1 MKRHPPDPAGESSR
15 ELTVSREMVEQF
27 AELTGDHSALH
38 VDPSFGRRS
47 AYRANLVHGMLPV
60 AYAALVAAREADR
73 PLVFRG
79 ISGRFRSPVF
89 VDERLSLTCLP
100 SGDDEV
106 GDSRD
111 LQYVIRRARTGTILT
126 TGNLSM
132 GAPEEAT
139 GRPGAGVPSAPTR
152 SCALLQP
159 LPEQA
164 LRLPEI
170 SRGDEMRFEFAL
182 LRPHLEALVN
192 IVNQGLPPSSPV
204 DPAAAPVRAATPNI
218 LVACLFSTF
227 VGMCIP
233 GRYAMFS
240 EFEAQFA
247 RAMEEKTT
255 YALRGVVKFLT
266 PSTATLLEDLSI
278 SEKDHAEQA
287 CATGK
292 VHAQVT
298 GEPKSMPTS
307 RTLKQTEMDLQITNK
322 VVLITGASRG
332 IGETTAKLF
341 ALHGARVAVNYHRG
355 EDDAKR
361 VVAEIEEQGG
371 AAIAVRAD
379 VADRTQVGQ
388 MIAAVRRTW
397 DRIDVLVNN
406 AVRDALSVPF
416 LELAWEDLQR
426 DIEVVVKGAFNC
438 CQEVVPLMIEQGG
451 GRIINISTVYTDKPP
466 PGQTKYVVAKSG
478 LIGLTRS
485 LAVELAP
492 HDILVNAVVPS
503 VVETD
508 LSAHIP
514 RMFLEA
520 MKNETPLGRS
530 ATAAEVAKT
539 AVYLASSLASF
550 TTGQRIM
557 VTGGNPPLL

>member
-1 MKRHPPDPAGESSR
+1 M
-15 ELTVSREMVEQF
+15 
-27 AELTGDHSALH
+27 AL
-38 VDPSFGRRS
+38 
-47 AYRANLVHGMLPV
+47 
-60 AYAALVAAREADR
+60 
-73 PLVFRG
+73 
-79 ISGRFRSPVF
+79 
-89 VDERLSLTCLP
+89 
-100 SGDDEV
+100 
-106 GDSRD
+106 
-111 LQYVIRRARTGTILT
+111 
-126 TGNLSM
+126 
-132 GAPEEAT
+132 
-139 GRPGAGVPSAPTR
+139 
-152 SCALLQP
+152 
-159 LPEQA
+159 
-164 LRLPEI
+164 
-170 SRGDEMRFEFAL
+170 
-182 LRPHLEALVN
+182 
-192 IVNQGLPPSSPV
+192 
-204 DPAAAPVRAATPNI
+204 
-218 LVACLFSTF
+218 
-227 VGMCIP
+227 
-233 GRYAMFS
+233 
-240 EFEAQFA
+240 
-247 RAMEEKTT
+247 
-255 YALRGVVKFLT
+255 
-266 PSTATLLEDLSI
+266 
-278 SEKDHAEQA
+278 
-287 CATGK
+287 
-292 VHAQVT
+292 
-298 GEPKSMPTS
+298 
-307 RTLKQTEMDLQITNK
+307 
-322 VVLITGASRG
+322 
-332 IGETTAKLF
+332 
-341 ALHGARVAVNYHRG
+341 NYHRG

-379 VADRTQVGQ
+379 VADRAQVGQ

-451 GRIINISTVYTDKPP
+451 GRIINVSTVYTDKPP

-485 LAVELAP
+485 LAVELGP